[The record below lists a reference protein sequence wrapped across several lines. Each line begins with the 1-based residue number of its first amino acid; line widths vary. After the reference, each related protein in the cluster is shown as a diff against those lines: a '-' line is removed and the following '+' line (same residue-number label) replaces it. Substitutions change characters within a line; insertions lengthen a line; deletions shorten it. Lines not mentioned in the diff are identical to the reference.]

1 METSS
6 WMGYTAAVEK
16 DLTPICSEPPG
27 HKYPATD
34 SKTTWW
40 TGFQDLTPANPE
52 LQAKYDAMSGSWEG
66 IIPTN
71 KAVISGLFTSQP
83 SPIDKSLPEYKK

>member
-6 WMGYTAAVEK
+6 WLGYTAAVEK
-16 DLTPICSEPPG
+16 DMTPICSEPPG

-52 LQAKYDAMSGSWEG
+52 LQAKYDAMSDKWMG
-66 IIPTN
+66 INPTD
-71 KAVISGLFTSQP
+71 KAVVNGLFSSQP
-83 SPIDKSLPEYKK
+83 SPVDKTLPQYKK

>member
-6 WMGYTAAVEK
+6 WLGYTAAMEK

-27 HKYPATD
+27 HKYPATE

-52 LQAKYDAMSGSWEG
+52 LQAKYDAMSDKWAG
-66 IIPTN
+66 INPTN
-71 KAVISGLFTSQP
+71 KAVVNGLFSSQP
-83 SPIDKSLPEYKK
+83 SPLDKTLPQYKK